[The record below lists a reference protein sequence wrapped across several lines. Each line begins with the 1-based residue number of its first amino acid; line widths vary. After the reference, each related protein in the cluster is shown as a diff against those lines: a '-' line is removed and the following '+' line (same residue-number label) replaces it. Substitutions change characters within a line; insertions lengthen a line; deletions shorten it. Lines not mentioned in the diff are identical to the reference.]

1 MKNTALIMMTVIL
14 ALMSMVPLATAHD
27 SININEI
34 FSITV
39 NATDTKGNYN
49 DTVNITQDV
58 KGTNGAVIPFP
69 GRMPTIHLSN
79 ITFDAIINSPRS
91 IEGHPHYGTFTGIWS
106 LDRMD
111 RDSWEFGVY
120 DTQTNWSIDLH
131 GDFDHD
137 NEKVILKRLV
147 TGKEGAEIANLAF
160 DLLNLDPLCVMLDFP
175 LWIGKNWTSTT
186 KITGRLVDETGT
198 VIPIDTV
205 AVVSGAVTDAIEN
218 NICFEVAGELVSC
231 LIRYNIEVSY
241 PAGYISKDQGP
252 RGISLSNITFDAIIP
267 GPKNIE
273 ENFENKLK
281 TFVYSPKVYGG
292 WNGGKSLFSKAQII
306 ESWSGSHNEW
316 ELRDSKIYYNTKM
329 TGMLDNVSKEPKMER
344 LVIELEPGAEIANLS
359 FDPMFELF
367 YFPLYV
373 GKNWTA
379 TTNVTGILVNET
391 GVMIPIDSFAVV
403 AGAVIEEVEVIDEMD
418 QTPTFGL
425 VIEVNISFEVDGE
438 PVSCLVRYWVGEP
451 PTIFPRDLCDDFQKK
466 EKGRRG
472 HK

>member
-1 MKNTALIMMTVIL
+1 MKDRKEVTVTALMMTMVIV
-14 ALMSMVPLATAHD
+14 ALVSTMPLMA
-27 SININEI
+27 
-34 FSITV
+34 
-39 NATDTKGNYN
+39 NATDTKGNCN
-49 DTVNITQDV
+49 DTVNITLAV
-58 KGTNGAVIPFP
+58 KETNGAVIPFP

-79 ITFDAIINSPRS
+79 ITFDAIIPSPGN
-91 IEGHPHYGTFTGIWS
+91 IEGHPHYGTFICIGS
-106 LDRMD
+106 LGRMG

-131 GDFDHD
+131 GDFDHV

-147 TGKEGAEIANLAF
+147 TGKEGAEVANLAF
-160 DLLNLDPLCVMLDFP
+160 DLLAFDPMCVMLDFP
-175 LWIGKNWTSTT
+175 LWIGKNWTTTT
-186 KITGRLVDETGT
+186 KITGRLVAETGAE
-198 VIPIDTV
+198 IPIDTI

-218 NICFEVAGELVSC
+218 NINFEVAGQLVSC
-231 LIRYNIEVSY
+231 LVRYNIEVSY
-241 PAGYISKDQGP
+241 PTGYISKDQ
-252 RGISLSNITFDAIIP
+252 RLHGIRLSNITFDAIIP

-273 ENFENKLK
+273 ENFEKNRE
-281 TFVYSPKVYGG
+281 TVVYSPKVYGG
-292 WNGGKSLFSKAQII
+292 W
-306 ESWSGSHNEW
+306 SWQGSHNEW

-329 TGMLDNVSKEPKMER
+329 TGMWDNVSKEPKMER

-367 YFPLYV
+367 HLPFYV

-403 AGAVIEEVEVIDEMD
+403 AGAVIEEVEVIAEMG

-425 VIEVNISFEVDGE
+425 VIGNNISFEVEGE

-451 PTIFPRDLCDDFQKK
+451 PTIFPRDLCDDFA
-466 EKGRRG
+466 EKREGEEG
-472 HK
+472 T